1 MRGKKRKVIS
11 LQNALIYD
19 SITAASAAVPA
30 ARPECIVRCCARER
44 SSAGGLT
51 WRYLDE
57 LLDKYIGGLID
68 SEKAP
73 LREICD
79 RELAAMAIDI
89 IYNQRR
95 A

>member
-1 MRGKKRKVIS
+1 MRGRKRKVIS
-11 LQNALIYD
+11 LQDARIYE

-44 SSAGGLT
+44 SMAGGLT

-57 LLDKYIGGLID
+57 LLDKYLAGLAD
-68 SEKAP
+68 SDKAP

-79 RELAAMAIDI
+79 RELAGLAVNI
-89 IYNQRR
+89 IYGGR
-95 A
+95 

>member
-1 MRGKKRKVIS
+1 MRGRKRKVIC

-30 ARPECIVRCCARER
+30 ARPDCIVRCCARDR
-44 SSAGGLT
+44 NTAGGLT

-57 LLDKYIGGLID
+57 LLDKYLGGLATSD
-68 SEKAP
+68 KAP

-79 RELAAMAIDI
+79 RELAAMAMDI
-89 IYNQRR
+89 IYGNRR